1 MDRQSEIPMDMSR
14 IQQLAQSLAGKKLIA
29 MLQQYGGIELQTAV
43 ENAVGGDYSQA
54 KAVLQRILD
63 NPEANVLLRQMQEE

>member
-14 IQQLAQSLAGKKLIA
+14 IQQLAQSSAGKKLIA
-29 MLQQYGGIELQTAV
+29 VLQQYGGNELQTAV

-54 KAVLQRILD
+54 TAVLQRILD